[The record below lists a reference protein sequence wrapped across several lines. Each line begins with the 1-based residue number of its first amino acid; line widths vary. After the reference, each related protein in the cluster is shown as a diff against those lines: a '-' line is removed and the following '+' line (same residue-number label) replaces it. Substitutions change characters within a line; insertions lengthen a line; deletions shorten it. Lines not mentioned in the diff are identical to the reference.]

1 MLMKS
6 ESVLASEM
14 TLTIIWL
21 SESEWVALKV
31 RTYGSKPSE
40 YSPGRSPGLYSA
52 PSGLIK
58 VFSHSL
64 VSTPPNRKRFGE
76 DPGRRNDDTRNR
88 EIKLLRTMRFTGCNC
103 LYLVI

>member
-40 YSPGRSPGLYSA
+40 YSN
-52 PSGLIK
+52 IQEI
-58 VFSHSL
+58 HS
-64 VSTPPNRKRFGE
+64 RKRYYFICSIY
-76 DPGRRNDDTRNR
+76 T
-88 EIKLLRTMRFTGCNC
+88 NC
-103 LYLVI
+103 VCTHP